1 MKKKISFVGL
11 GKLGL
16 PLATNFAKNGHKV
29 LAIDKNSRLIE
40 ILTAGKEP
48 WLEVGLLNNIKEA
61 RKNISYT
68 TGYVGVADT
77 DITVILVNTPSIKK
91 DGSFSNLFVEQSIQ
105 SICRELEVEKKK
117 NHHII
122 LSSTVMPGSINND
135 FIPLI
140 KSLTN
145 CKVSFSYV
153 PDFVA
158 IGQVISDFEN
168 PDFLL
173 IGSDSEKS
181 SDVTKKLYKSIL
193 KSKPPIKQL
202 TLAEAELCKVSLN
215 AYVTTKISFANYLGL
230 LANKI
235 DPNINVDNITD
246 TIGLDA
252 RIGTK
257 YFKSGGPYGGTCFPR
272 DTWAFAKVSEKVG
285 LESFQMFANEKI
297 NDQTDKDIYQ
307 QVMNNNPTSIG
318 LVGLGFKPGTSV
330 ITEGVAIKLIEKIK
344 NYQCK
349 IYLYDRYSDTIDNII
364 AEYPDLDFVDCRIS
378 NYTLKDVVSA
388 CDSILFCNG
397 DRVYLEDNHFGEVDM
412 FEINTK
418 NVIDPWRML

>member
-1 MKKKISFVGL
+1 MKKNISFVGL

-16 PLATNFAKNGHKV
+16 PLATNFAKNGHEV
-29 LAIDKNSRLIE
+29 LAIDKNIKLIE
-40 ILTAGKEP
+40 LLNAGKEP
-48 WLEVGLLNNIKEA
+48 WLEVGLLDNIEKA
-61 RKNISYT
+61 KKNIRYT
-68 TGYVGVADT
+68 TGYEGVGST
-77 DITVILVNTPSIKK
+77 DVSIILVNTPSVKK
-91 DGSFSNLFVEQSIQ
+91 DGSFSNLYVEQSIQ
-105 SICRELEVEKKK
+105 SICEQLELEKKK
-117 NHHII
+117 EHHII

-158 IGQVISDFEN
+158 IGQVIKDFEN

-173 IGSDSEKS
+173 IGSDSKRS
-181 SDVTKKLYKSIL
+181 SNFTKKLYKTIL
-193 KSKPPIKQL
+193 NNKPPVKEL
-202 TLAEAELCKVSLN
+202 SLAEAELCKVSLN
-215 AYVTTKISFANYLGL
+215 AYITTKISFANYLGL
-230 LANKI
+230 LANKL

-272 DTWAFAKVSEKVG
+272 DTWAFAKVSDKVG
-285 LESFQMFANEKI
+285 LESFHMFANEKI
-297 NDQTDKDIYQ
+297 NDQTDKDIFT
-307 QVMNNNPTSIG
+307 QVMDKNPSTIG

-330 ITEGVAIKLIEKIK
+330 ITEGVATKFLEKIK
-344 NYQCK
+344 NYKCQV
-349 IYLYDRYSDTIDNII
+349 YLYDRYSDSIDNVINEHPEI
-364 AEYPDLDFVDCRIS
+364 DFVDCRVN
-378 NYTLKDVVSA
+378 NYTLRDVISA

-397 DRVYLEDNHFGEVDM
+397 DREYLEEKHFNEVDM